1 MIAYFKWNHLKLGF
15 NETHFYDYSNITLR
29 IYNDDKAVIESFC
42 DYIENS
48 PSHFKDAGV
57 PRKYFQKGETF
68 EHRFRFESPT
78 KVSSWNG

>member
-1 MIAYFKWNHLKLGF
+1 
-15 NETHFYDYSNITLR
+15 LR

-78 KVSSWNG
+78 KVSS